1 MEEEEE
7 EEGEEA
13 TVDWTRMKVILA
25 DKKKSDSY
33 ALVIDRE
40 HQVVFHF

>member
-25 DKKKSDSY
+25 EKKSDSY